1 MCITVLYIY
10 ILSQASNISEN
21 IMRVKSHL
29 SQLFSILDPIDSPN
43 FRCQSH
49 FLDQVCSRLWPMLSV
64 CSNSWSSEVTIPGDF
79 NGDFRE
85 VISMVK
91 KENIDCLVETG
102 TMDFYD
108 FPYIGNNME

>member
-1 MCITVLYIY
+1 
-10 ILSQASNISEN
+10 
-21 IMRVKSHL
+21 
-29 SQLFSILDPIDSPN
+29 
-43 FRCQSH
+43 
-49 FLDQVCSRLWPMLSV
+49 
-64 CSNSWSSEVTIPGDF
+64 
-79 NGDFRE
+79 